1 MTKNAKRKFG
11 WREWLAKILMGAGL
25 GILLLSLPAPYWHLK
40 VKAPQYPS
48 GLNMIIHL
56 DRLAGD
62 VFEIDMLN
70 HYIGMRKSADAA
82 KIERRLSRGGVILI
96 AVFLFIAAAFRSRW
110 SALLTLPA
118 MLFPLIFATD
128 LFWWLRD
135 SGLNLDPKAPLSS
148 SVKPFVPPLFGE
160 GKIAQFVAIA
170 KFDYGFYLSVA
181 AAGLVL
187 LALLCRFWQ
196 RRVDNKAHCPL
207 PVMVFAFW
215 IFAST
220 GWAQTF
226 TVSPEGPYHTIDAA
240 VASADEGD
248 TVLVRQGTYRGPLKV
263 EKSVTL
269 LGEGLP
275 VLDGGGQG
283 TVVSLTAPGIVF
295 SGFKVVNSGDYLSA
309 DDAGLR
315 VSAPGALIENN
326 VFENVLFGIDLK
338 NSSNTVVRNNV
349 LHGKKM
355 DPARRGDLI
364 RVWYSHDTVLESNR
378 TQNGR
383 DVVLWYSKHTT
394 VKKNHFAG
402 GRYGLH
408 FMYCNDSVVADN
420 SLERNSVGAYLMYS
434 ANISMRGNFILSNR
448 GPSGYGV
455 GFKDMTGAEIH
466 ANVVADNRVAF
477 FLDGVSGTFEN
488 NVLAYNDLGIEMLP
502 TASDNRFHAN
512 SFLDNGEQVTIE
524 GMGKVLANDWRG
536 NFWSDYRGYDADRDG
551 IGDQPYH
558 AVQFFERLTDR
569 YPSFKIFN
577 GNLSAQALDLA
588 SKIFPLFAPQPA
600 FTDSSPAMSPI
611 QIMSAEK
618 QPISWPWIFFS
629 GTLLLPTLGV
639 WQRHSKAAWPKVSAA
654 SPSASLISS
663 LPRGNNPETVVH
675 VRSLEKTFGRT
686 RALKSLDFTVQKG
699 ETLVLWGPNGAGKTT
714 ALRCLLGIMPFKGD
728 LKVMGLDVT
737 TQGKEVRKRVGYV
750 PQEIRMHTDQTVQET
765 VRFYAALRRVSLP
778 EASRLVDRW
787 GLTEAKHKRVNALS
801 GGMKQKLALVIALLS
816 DPPILFLDESTN
828 HLDLNARR
836 DFISLLSNLK
846 NAGKTIVLC
855 SHRHSE
861 VWKLADRVVVLK
873 AGKKITEGTPEE
885 VRNHLGGRAL
895 LALTVKTEHAAQAA
909 ALLQENGIRAEQNGS
924 QILIE
929 VPLDKKTLPFALL
942 HEASISVL
950 DYELESDATL
960 PEAL

>member
-1 MTKNAKRKFG
+1 MIQNAKWKFG
-11 WREWLAKILMGAGL
+11 WREWLAKLLMGAGL
-25 GILLLSLPAPYWHLK
+25 GVLLLSLPAPYWHLK

-48 GLNMIIHL
+48 GLNMSIHL
-56 DRLAGD
+56 DHVTGD
-62 VFEIDMLN
+62 IFEIDILN

-82 KIERRLSRGGVILI
+82 KIERKLSRPGIFLI
-96 AVFLFIAAAFRSRW
+96 AFFLLLATVSRNRW
-110 SALLTLPA
+110 TIFLALPA
-118 MLFPLIFATD
+118 ILFPAIFVSD

-135 SGLNLDPKAPLSS
+135 SGLNLNPKAPLSS
-148 SVKPFVPPLFGE
+148 SVKPFIPPLFGE
-160 GKIAQFVAIA
+160 GKIAQFVAEA
-170 KFDYGFYLSVA
+170 RFEHGFYLSVL
-181 AAGLVL
+181 AAGLVI
-187 LALLCRFWQ
+187 LALVFRFRQ
-196 RRVDNKAHCPL
+196 RRIDRKTSFPL
-207 PVMVFAFW
+207 PVMVLAFW

-220 GWAQTF
+220 GFAQTL
-226 TVSPEGPYHTIDAA
+226 TVSPDGPYQKIDAA
-240 VASADEGD
+240 VADAVQGD
-248 TVLVRQGTYRGPLKV
+248 TILVRQGAYPGPLKI
-263 EKSVTL
+263 EKSVKL

-283 TVVSLTAPGIVF
+283 TVVHLAAPGIVF
-295 SGFKVVNSGDYLSA
+295 SGFKIVNSGDYLSS

-315 VSAPGALIENN
+315 ASAPGALIENN

-338 NSSNTVVRNNV
+338 NSSGTVVRNNV

-364 RVWYSHDTVLESNR
+364 RVWYSHDTVIESNR

-394 VKKNHFAG
+394 VKGNHFTG

-408 FMYCNDSVVADN
+408 FMYCNDSVVANN

-434 ANISMRGNFILSNR
+434 ANISMRDNFILNNR

-455 GFKDMTGAEIH
+455 GFKDMTGAEIQ
-466 ANVVADNRVAF
+466 ANLVADNRVGF
-477 FLDGVSGTFEN
+477 FLDGVSGTFKN

-502 TASDNRFHAN
+502 TASNNRFHAN

-524 GMGKVLANDWRG
+524 GMGKILANDWRG

-551 IGDQPYH
+551 TGDQPYK
-558 AVQFFERLTDR
+558 AVRFFERLTDR

-588 SKIFPLFAPQPA
+588 SKVFPLFAPQPS
-600 FTDSSPAMSPI
+600 FTDSSPAMTPV
-611 QIMSAEK
+611 QIMAPGK
-618 QPISWPWIFFS
+618 QVISWPWIFLS
-629 GTLLLPTLGV
+629 GTLLLPSLGV
-639 WQRHSKAAWPKVSAA
+639 WQRHSRPISPRVPATSLAAA
-654 SPSASLISS
+654 SFNPQLAGS
-663 LPRGNNPETVVH
+663 NPEAAVH
-675 VRSLEKTFGRT
+675 VQGLEKTFGKV

-699 ETLVLWGPNGAGKTT
+699 ETVVLWGPNGAGKTT

-765 VRFYAALRRVSLP
+765 VCFYAALRRVSLQ
-778 EASRLVDRW
+778 ETSGLIDRW
-787 GLTEAKHKRVNALS
+787 GLAEAKHKRVNALS

-836 DFISLLSNLK
+836 EFISLLSNLK
-846 NAGKTIVLC
+846 SAGKTIVLC

-873 AGKKITEGTPEE
+873 AGEKIAEGTPEE
-885 VRNHLGGRAL
+885 VRSHLGGRAVL
-895 LALTVKTEHAAQAA
+895 VLTVKAEDAAAA
-909 ALLQENGIRAEQNGS
+909 ALLLRENGIRAEQNSS

-929 VPLDKKTLPFALL
+929 VSLDKKTLPFALL

-950 DYELESDATL
+950 DYEMESDAVL
-960 PEAL
+960 PESL

>member
-1 MTKNAKRKFG
+1 MNMNKKSGWKEWCRKG
-11 WREWLAKILMGAGL
+11 LLAAAAAALIL
-25 GILLLSLPAPYWHLK
+25 SVYHPYWHIK
-40 VKAPQYPS
+40 IKAPQYPQ
-48 GLNMIIHL
+48 GLSLTVHL
-56 DRLAGD
+56 NRVEGD
-62 VFEIDMLN
+62 VREIDMLN
-70 HYIGMRKSADAA
+70 HYIGMRPLQNAA
-82 KIERRLSRGGVILI
+82 KLERKLAVPGIVLTILSLLI
-96 AVFLFIAAAFRSRW
+96 DLRRKQRWQFLFMLPLLLLPAVFAG
-110 SALLTLPA
+110 
-118 MLFPLIFATD
+118 D
-128 LFWWLRD
+128 LFLWMRD
-135 SGLNLDPKAPLSS
+135 YGLNLDPRAPLSS
-148 SVKPFVPPLFGE
+148 AVKPFVPPLIGD
-160 GKIAQFVAIA
+160 GKIAQFNAHA
-170 KFDYGFYLSVA
+170 AFMPGFYLSLT
-181 AAGLVL
+181 AAGLAV
-187 LALLCRFWQ
+187 LALLLAGKNQKR
-196 RRVDNKAHCPL
+196 NSG
-207 PVMVFAFW
+207 VM
-215 IFAST
+215 
-220 GWAQTF
+220 
-226 TVSPEGPYHTIDAA
+226 AA
-240 VASADEGD
+240 VAALALFFSLPGTAQAKILTVDKAGPYPTPASALDQAENGD
-248 TVLVRQGTYRGPLKV
+248 VLLVKPGTYPGGLEISKTVSIRG
-263 EKSVTL
+263 ENW
-269 LGEGLP
+269 P
-275 VLDGGGQG
+275 VIDGGGAG
-283 TVVSLTAPGIVF
+283 TVVKITAPDVKIEGLVIRASGI
-295 SGFKVVNSGDYLSA
+295 SLA
-309 DDAGLR
+309 AEDAGLL
-315 VSAPGALIENN
+315 VLAPRAVIENN
-326 VFENVLFGIDLK
+326 RFEDVLFGVYARQAPDSVIRG
-338 NSSNTVVRNNV
+338 NAFR
-349 LHGKKM
+349 GKSVEL
-355 DPARRGDLI
+355 PRRGDLI
-364 RVWYSHDTVLESNR
+364 RVWYSDRVRIESNE
-378 TQNGR
+378 TLGGR
-383 DVVLWYSKHTT
+383 DAVLWYSKNLT
-394 VKKNHFAG
+394 VKGNFFRG

-408 FMYCNDSVVADN
+408 FMYCHGADVEEN
-420 SLERNSVGAYLMYS
+420 LLEENSVGAFLMYS
-434 ANISMRGNFILSNR
+434 HRLRLFKNRILKNR
-448 GPSGYGV
+448 GPSGYGI
-455 GFKDMTGAEIH
+455 GFKDMDETIVES
-466 ANVVADNRVAF
+466 NVIGDNRTGI
-477 FLDGVSGTFEN
+477 FLDNSTGDFLDNLIG
-488 NVLAYNDLGIEMLP
+488 YNDAGVALQP
-502 TASDNRFHAN
+502 SSVFNQFSKN
-512 SFLDNGEQVTIE
+512 SFVDNGEQVVIE
-524 GMGKVLANDWRG
+524 SQARATSNEWRG

-600 FTDSSPAMSPI
+600 FTDSSPAMSLI
-611 QIMSAEK
+611 QIMSAGK

-629 GTLLLPTLGV
+629 GTLLLPSLGV
-639 WQRHSKAAWPKVSAA
+639 WQRHSRTAWPRVSAT
-654 SPSASLISS
+654 SPSASLNSS
-663 LPRGNNPETVVH
+663 LPPGNKPETVVH
-675 VRSLEKTFGRT
+675 VRGLEKTFGRT

-728 LKVMGLDVT
+728 LKVMGLDVAS
-737 TQGKEVRKRVGYV
+737 QGKEVRKRVGYV

-873 AGKKITEGTPEE
+873 AGEKITEGTPEE